1 MARQLV
7 ITLENPD
14 GLLITAELLEQIG
27 VSAGDKVEIKISDRA
42 LTVSPF
48 AEAEQEKEMDEMMKS
63 LMERRGKLYE
73 RLAEGAK

>member
-1 MARQLV
+1 MACQLV
-7 ITLENPD
+7 ITLENPE

-42 LTVSPF
+42 LTVTPF
-48 AEAEQEKEMDEMMKS
+48 AETEQEKEMDEMMKS
-63 LMERRGKLYE
+63 LIERRGKLYE